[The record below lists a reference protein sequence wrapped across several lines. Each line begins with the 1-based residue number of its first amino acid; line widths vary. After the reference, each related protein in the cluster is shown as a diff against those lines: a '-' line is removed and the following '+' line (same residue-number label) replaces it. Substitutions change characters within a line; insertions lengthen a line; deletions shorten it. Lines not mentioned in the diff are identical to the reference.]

1 VIRAVV
7 LSSLVFA
14 AAVSAAVVVGPGS
27 AAPAADP
34 GVTSTQVFIGGTV
47 PLSGEASSGG
57 LTAQGADAYFKYV
70 NSRGGVNRRRIRY
83 KYVDDGY
90 DPGRTV
96 QETRELVSRDK
107 VFAIF
112 NSLGTAHNK
121 ATRDFLN
128 QLKVPQLFVASGW
141 SSFGRDYRRYPWTM
155 GFIPSYTAEGR
166 LYARHILQTRR
177 NARIAV
183 LYQDDDYGRELLSG
197 FRRGL
202 GRRASQIVATRS
214 YDPTE
219 PSVQSQVTSLR
230 QSNANTF
237 MIFAFG
243 LRAVQAFSAVK
254 RLGWRPQIYVNAVAA
269 ATSTMRIA
277 SSNGQTEGALSMA
290 FFKDPADPRFR
301 RDKGYRLYRTIMRRY
316 LPRASVDNGYYMAG
330 MASAYAMT
338 ETLRKAGRNLTRAGL
353 MRAAT
358 RLNLKCPFTLPGVRI
373 KTSPRD
379 RFPIQQAQLQR
390 WRGGQASGRWRPL
403 GKVIAAR

>member
-1 VIRAVV
+1 LLLLAASV
-7 LSSLVFA
+7 A
-14 AAVSAAVVVGPGS
+14 AAVMVGPGS
-27 AAPAADP
+27 AAPGTDP
-34 GVTSTQVFIGGTV
+34 GVTNTEVLIGGTV
-47 PLSGEASSGG
+47 PLSGEAASGG

-70 NSRGGVNRRRIRY
+70 NARGGVNRRRIRY

-96 QETRELVSRDK
+96 QETRQLVVQDK

-141 SSFGRDYRRYPWTM
+141 SSFGSQYRRYPWTM
-155 GFIPSYTAEGR
+155 GFIPSYTAESK
-166 LYARHILQTRR
+166 LYARHILKTRK

-197 FRRGL
+197 FRKGL
-202 GRRASQIVATRS
+202 GRRAGRIVATRS

-219 PSVQSQVTSLR
+219 PSVQSQITSLR
-230 QSNANTF
+230 QSNANTL
-237 MIFAFG
+237 MVFAFG
-243 LRAVQAFSAVK
+243 LRAVQAFGAVK
-254 RLGWRPQIYVNAVAA
+254 RLGWKPQIYVNAVAA

-277 SSNGQTEGALSMA
+277 ASTGQTEGAISMA

-301 RDKGYRLYRTIMRRY
+301 RDAGYKLYRSIMRRY
-316 LPRASVDNGYYMAG
+316 LPGKSLDNGYFMAG

-338 ETLRKAGRNLTRAGL
+338 AALRKAGRNLTRAGL
-353 MRAAT
+353 MRAVT
-358 RLNLKCPFTLPGVRI
+358 RLNIKDPFTLPGIRV
-373 KTSPRD
+373 KTTPTD

-390 WRGGQASGRWRPL
+390 WHGNQNTGRWRPL
-403 GKVIAAR
+403 GKVVAAR